1 MNFHSRCYVT
11 SGLLAWVMAG
21 TTAMGQ
27 GAPPQGSVK
36 ASDAATVLHVSAA
49 GNDAWSGR
57 LAAPN
62 PERTD
67 GPLATVGAARDRI
80 RALTAQAGGLKA
92 PVTVLLRG
100 GMYRQTEALTFT
112 PADSGT
118 AACPITFAAYPGER
132 PVLSGGAV
140 LRGWQRDDGARKAAV
155 GPGKLWWASV
165 PKLVEPSAWRFNQL
179 FVDGQ
184 RRTRARIPAQG
195 QFLRTD
201 GPISKGHRNGFFFHP
216 GDLQRWIALEEAL
229 VVVYH
234 SWETSIHHIR
244 SLDAD
249 NNTVTLREPAPWA
262 LGRWE
267 RQQRYYVENVFEGL
281 DEPGEWYLDLA
292 AARLYYYPLPGEDM
306 SRAEVVAPVV
316 TSTLVAIQGEPAQGA
331 YVEHLHFKG
340 ISFQHSNAHLR
351 RLRNPGQ
358 GEVYQ
363 PGLIH
368 AAGLRHASFEDCE
381 IAHSGA
387 HAVWLAEGCSDTR
400 LERCHL
406 HSLGGGGVYIGG
418 GWGVHEAARAARITV
433 HNCFIH
439 DGSHLF
445 HGAHGVWIG
454 KSSHNTISHNEISNL
469 DYSGISC
476 GWSWGFQASTANHN
490 TLDNNYIHHLGNG
503 DGLGDMGAIY
513 TLGVSPGTTVRHNH
527 IHDVY
532 NYAHVSHGSGIY
544 PDEGS
549 SEILIENNVVY
560 RVRNSP
566 LFMHYGKDCLVRN
579 NILAFGGKGQL
590 RRSREDKPCHYVAEG
605 NIIFADIPQMLDG
618 PWKNGDWRLARN
630 VYWSTAG
637 TPDFAG
643 MDFAAWQAKGN
654 DAGSIV
660 ADPLLVDPA
669 VGDFRLRPGSPAL
682 ALGFRPIDVSQS
694 GLCGDPAWVQL
705 PRHYPNRAR
714 NEIPPPVEPPLIINF
729 DFEADQPEE
738 EPLEG
743 SAAPGTS
750 GASLKVS
757 AGTAAG
763 GRHSLKFTDA
773 PGQQH
778 TFTPH
783 LYYRKTYETGTVRLS
798 WDMLNSKSA
807 PARFS
812 VELRQYDGGAYLTG
826 PAVAVGADGTV
837 TAGGR
842 RVGTVPLGVWA
853 GAEIE
858 ITLGRDAPPVY
869 RLALQVPGQKPQVCE
884 LPVAN
889 EAFRRITWL
898 GISSNSQDAAEFY
911 IDNLRMGTAEDLA
924 QPPRRRAFR
933 RAARPAPPAN
943 PQQLVGHW
951 TFDDDDEYLFRD
963 VSGHG
968 NHADAWAEQVKGPFG
983 KALLCEASGADVT
996 VADDPSLH
1004 FGTGDFTIALWLCP
1018 TRLAW
1023 EGVDPRRRILGKND
1037 HPKTWW
1043 ALDVTREGKVFLEM
1057 GDANKV
1063 TCRPGSAGSIAEQ
1076 AWTHFAVV
1084 VERAGR
1090 RARFYLNG
1098 ALDRTVELPAAFT
1111 GPLDVAGKDLSIG
1124 SRWQPFVGLLDEL
1137 RIYRRALSAAEI
1149 RTLWEEQRANR
1160 REGSG
1165 SARRDRCSLGA

>member
-1 MNFHSRCYVT
+1 MHFHRRSCLILW
-11 SGLLAWVMAG
+11 LLACTMAPA
-21 TTAMGQ
+21 TRAVE
-27 GAPPQGSVK
+27 GAPPETPARADNGP
-36 ASDAATVLHVSAA
+36 TVLYVSPG

-57 LAAPN
+57 LEAPN
-62 PERTD
+62 PGRSD

-80 RALTAQAGGLKA
+80 RAINSRPGGLQA

-100 GMYRQTEALTFT
+100 GAHRQTETLRLT

-118 AACPITFAAYPGER
+118 ATCPITYAAYPGER
-132 PVLSGGAV
+132 PVISGGAV
-140 LRGWQRDDGARKAAV
+140 LGAWQRDDGARKSPA

-165 PKLVEPSAWRFNQL
+165 PKLADGAAWRFNQL
-179 FVDGQ
+179 FVDGH
-184 RRTRARIPAQG
+184 RRTRARIPAKG

-201 GPISKGHRNGFFFHP
+201 GPISKNHRNGFFFHP
-216 GDLQRWIALEEAL
+216 GDLRPWTALEEAI

-244 SLDAD
+244 ALDAET
-249 NNTVTLREPAPWA
+249 NMVALREPAPWPM
-262 LGRWE
+262 GRWE

-281 DEPGEWYLDLA
+281 DEPGEWYLDPA
-292 AARLYYYPLPGEDM
+292 GARVYYYPLPGEDM

-316 TSTLVAIQGEPAQGA
+316 TSTLVAIEGEPAKGS
-331 YVEHLHFKG
+331 YVEHLRFKG
-340 ISFQHSNAHLR
+340 ISFQHTNSQLR

-368 AAGLRHASFEDCE
+368 AAGLRHAAFEDCE
-381 IAHSGA
+381 IARAGA
-387 HAVWLAEGCSDTR
+387 HAAWMADGCSDTR
-400 LERCHL
+400 LVRCHL
-406 HSLGGGGVYIGG
+406 HSLAGGGVYIGG
-418 GWGVHEAARAARITV
+418 GWGVHEAAPTERITV

-439 DGSHLF
+439 DGSYLF

-454 KSSHNTISHNEISNL
+454 KSSHNTVTHNEISNF

-476 GWSWGFQASTANHN
+476 GWSWGFQPSTANHN
-490 TLDNNYIHHLGNG
+490 ALDNNSIHHLGNG

-560 RVRNSP
+560 RVRNCP

-579 NILAFGGKGQL
+579 NILAFGGEGQL

-605 NIIFADIPQMLDG
+605 NIVYADIPQMLG
-618 PWKNGDWRLARN
+618 GRWQNGDWRLARN

-637 TPDFAG
+637 APDFAG

-660 ADPLLVDPA
+660 ADPLLTAPEA
-669 VGDFRLRPGSPAL
+669 GDFRLRPGSPAL

-694 GLCGDPAWVQL
+694 GLCGEPEWVQL
-705 PRHYPNRAR
+705 PRRYPNRAR
-714 NEIPPPVEPPLIINF
+714 NEIAPPVEPPLIINF
-729 DFEADQPEE
+729 DFEADQPDE

-743 SAAPGTS
+743 SVVPGDH

-763 GRHSLKFTDA
+763 GRQSLKFTDA
-773 PGQQH
+773 PGQKH
-778 TFTPH
+778 GFTPH
-783 LYYRKTYETGTVRLS
+783 LFYKKTYETGTVRLL
-798 WDMLNSKSA
+798 WDMLNSMSA

-812 VELRQYDGGAYLTG
+812 VELRQYDGGSYATG
-826 PAVAVGADGTV
+826 PALAVAPDGKV

-842 RVGTVPLGVWA
+842 HVGTIPLGVWV

-858 ITLGRDAPPVY
+858 IALGGDAPLVY
-869 RLALQVPGQKPQVCE
+869 RLTLQVPGQKPQVCE
-884 LPVAN
+884 LPVTN
-889 EAFRRITWL
+889 KAFRRITWL
-898 GISSNSQDAAEFY
+898 GISSNSLEAAEFS
-911 IDNLRMGTAEDLA
+911 IDNLRLGTAEDLA
-924 QPPRRRAFR
+924 QPPRRRVARR
-933 RAARPAPPAN
+933 RAPRPTALVH
-943 PQQLVGHW
+943 PQKLVGHW
-951 TFDDDDEYLFRD
+951 TFDDEDEYRFQD
-963 VSGHG
+963 VSGQG
-968 NHADAWAEQVKGPFG
+968 NHADAWAERADGRRG
-983 KALLCEASGADVT
+983 KALLCEASGTDVT
-996 VADDPSLH
+996 VADDPSLQ

-1018 TRLAW
+1018 TKLAW
-1023 EGVDPRRRILGKND
+1023 EGADPRRRILSKID
-1037 HPKTWW
+1037 HPRTWW
-1043 ALDVTREGKVFLEM
+1043 ALDVSREGKLLLEM
-1057 GDANKV
+1057 ADADKAS
-1063 TCRPGSAGSIAEQ
+1063 CRPASGGAIAEG

-1084 VERAGR
+1084 VERAAR

-1098 ALDRTVELPAAFT
+1098 EPDKTVELPASFR

-1137 RIYRRALSAAEI
+1137 RIYRRALADAEI
-1149 RTLWEEQRANR
+1149 RELGEEPRKP
-1160 REGSG
+1160 
-1165 SARRDRCSLGA
+1165 